1 MSSALVKSYENCSK
15 ILPETYLFQAHSS
28 LGSKI
33 LRKLKQGNYNLE
45 DTLDLHGYTLS
56 QSEDALDEFIQN
68 SLEEG
73 LRCVLI
79 IHGKGTQAI
88 LKNQVNDYLVHHPQ
102 VLAFCSAKPKDGGTG
117 AVYILLKKQHSTG
130 EHCEEE

>member
-1 MSSALVKSYENCSK
+1 MSSTLVKSYENCSK

-56 QSEDALDEFIQN
+56 QSEDALNEFIQN

-79 IHGKGTQAI
+79 IHGKGAQAI
-88 LKNQVNDYLVHHPQ
+88 LKNQVNDYLAHHSQ

-117 AVYILLKKQHSTG
+117 AVYILLKKQQSTG